1 MAMLKSRS
9 ALSRMVDIFLASCSM
24 ESMEKWCGW
33 SSVWMSDNGGGK
45 DTATVSM
52 SGSNDGSE
60 SLVVALS
67 MFVFIGV
74 SNGMSCMVV
83 GDGFFWELS
92 PFPIRAEAS
101 PALYRLAK
109 GVR

>member
-1 MAMLKSRS
+1 
-9 ALSRMVDIFLASCSM
+9 MVGVL
-24 ESMEKWCGW
+24 CGCRAT
-33 SSVWMSDNGGGK
+33 DGGSNWPGGSGGE

-109 GVR
+109 GV